1 MIFLLLSILASTI
14 TVSFFKIFEKV
25 GVNTLQAI
33 IFNYLTCAILGNLI
47 DSAQAVITTSFYNQE
62 WFKYTLILGCLFI
75 SIFFAIGQTTQKMGV
90 SVSMVSAKL
99 SVVIPI
105 VFALIMYKQNLV
117 PIQILGIILSL
128 LSIYFISKKQNTN
141 STNQGTWLLPLIVF
155 IGSGFID
162 TILNFMQTH
171 FIPATSESHII
182 TTTFTMAFVIG
193 FIYLL
198 YLVIFKQEKI
208 KLKNIFWGFL
218 LGLPNY
224 FSMLFLVK
232 TLSYYATESASIFPI
247 NNIAI
252 VTASTLAA
260 VLFFR
265 EKLNKQN
272 VVGLSLAITS
282 IILISFHQY
291 IGLIF

>member
-25 GVNTLQAI
+25 RVNTLQAI

-47 DSAQAVITTSFYNQE
+47 DSEQAVITTTFYSEE
-62 WFKYTLILGCLFI
+62 WFKYTLLLGFLFI

-105 VFALIMYKQNLV
+105 VFALVMYKQNLV
-117 PIQILGIILSL
+117 TIQILGIILSL
-128 LSIYFISKKQNTN
+128 LSIYFISKKQNTT
-141 STNQGTWLLPLIVF
+141 STNQGTWILPFIVF

-162 TILNFMQTH
+162 TILNFIQTH

-247 NNIAI
+247 NNIGI
-252 VTASTLAA
+252 VAASTLVA
-260 VLFFR
+260 VLFFN

-272 VVGLSLAITS
+272 LIGLGLALIA

-291 IGLIF
+291 IGLVF